1 MFGATVSTPLPL
13 LLEVPLRLRLGLRLV
28 PRCRYCLEFRA
39 LRLGSLLG
47 LGLPVT
53 AKARSR
59 AMDRSTARATARF
72 YLGASREMNLRQPSL
87 CKLNVSSYST
97 FKSTDYII
105 RHLFHCKD

>member
-13 LLEVPLRLRLGLRLV
+13 LLEVPLQLGLRLV
-28 PRCRYCLEFRA
+28 PRYRYCLEFRA

-59 AMDRSTARATARF
+59 AI
-72 YLGASREMNLRQPSL
+72 
-87 CKLNVSSYST
+87 
-97 FKSTDYII
+97 YII
-105 RHLFHCKD
+105 AVLPIIEYRI

>member
-28 PRCRYCLEFRA
+28 PRYRYCLEFRA

-59 AMDRSTARATARF
+59 AMDRSTARATARARARATTTAIHIG
-72 YLGASREMNLRQPSL
+72 Y
-87 CKLNVSSYST
+87 CKITTCYNCVRPDKRAPTL
-97 FKSTDYII
+97 
-105 RHLFHCKD
+105 